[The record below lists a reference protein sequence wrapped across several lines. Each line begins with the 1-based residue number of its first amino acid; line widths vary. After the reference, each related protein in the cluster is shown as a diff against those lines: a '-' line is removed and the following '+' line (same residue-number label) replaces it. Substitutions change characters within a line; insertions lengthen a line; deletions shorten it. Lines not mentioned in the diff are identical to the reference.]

1 MTSKAP
7 TQLGIDPANPNRCII
22 HAPIDIGYMEAQR
35 ELLQWFINK
44 ENHSS
49 DLTPAEK
56 EKMENLV
63 GFLDHFIHGVYFV
76 AAEYHTANRSRY

>member
-1 MTSKAP
+1 MNKNHNPPKA
-7 TQLGIDPANPNRCII
+7 LGIDPVNPDRCII
-22 HAPIDIGYMEAQR
+22 HAPIDVVYMEAQR
-35 ELLQWFINK
+35 ELLQWFIT
-44 ENHSS
+44 E
-49 DLTPAEK
+49 DQAMTPAEK